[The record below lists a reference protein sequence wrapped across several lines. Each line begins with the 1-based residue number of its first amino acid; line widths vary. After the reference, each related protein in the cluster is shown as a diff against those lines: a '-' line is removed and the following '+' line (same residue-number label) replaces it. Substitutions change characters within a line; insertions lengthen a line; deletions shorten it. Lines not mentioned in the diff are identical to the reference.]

1 MSAVLG
7 IDLGTTFSTVAYVS
21 DVGPQVICNDRGHA
35 AVPSIVSLSPT
46 QEWLYG
52 DAALAKASVYPEST
66 IYDTKRM
73 LGCNFNVE
81 EIQTHLKTWPFESGV
96 WLCGTNCD

>member
-1 MSAVLG
+1 MSLTIG

-21 DVGPQVICNDRGHA
+21 DVGPQVINNDRGHS
-35 AVPSIVSLSPT
+35 AVPSIVSLSST

-52 DAALAKASVYPEST
+52 DAALLKASVYPEST

-73 LGCNFNVE
+73 LGCNFTVD
-81 EIQTHLKTWPFESGV
+81 EIQTHLKT
-96 WLCGTNCD
+96 